1 MDRQSPFIMSSITD
15 IFIGFQMPDSNFTIT
30 IPIFTLEGGFMFQ
43 AADINNV
50 QHDLQELFAVLN
62 RALEK
67 HFLHKQTEQNVRYL
81 KNDMLSLTI
90 RQLICRR
97 NKGVSSRCKAQ
108 IYQNPSLGSLGLAL
122 TLLTSSEPKQRLLMS
137 CSYSSHILTTQQT
150 SENLKLE
157 HYPQK

>member
-1 MDRQSPFIMSSITD
+1 MDRQSPFIMSSITG

-90 RQLICRR
+90 RQYAEETKECQVGAKLKYIRTQVQAPQVLLLR
-97 NKGVSSRCKAQ
+97 FSHPQNQSRGFLC
-108 IYQNPSLGSLGLAL
+108 LVL
-122 TLLTSSEPKQRLLMS
+122 TPLTSSQPNKRLK
-137 CSYSSHILTTQQT
+137 I
-150 SENLKLE
+150 
-157 HYPQK
+157 